1 MKALSNK
8 KILTAGLSGLLVALL
23 FWNLGGTKKKNTSL
37 GAVERGDLVQQVTLS
52 GIIEPRHKALIVA
65 PYVGYVKKVY
75 VEVGTTVKAGDPIVT
90 VVQSLSNF
98 EQAFPLRSPIS
109 GKVMQIRHA
118 EGEYVKSGDPTDF
131 IVRVDDRSEVFVKA
145 NAAEIDRVRITSQ
158 QEANLKPM
166 ALNQKNYKAKVV
178 SLALAAN
185 DKDRWDRSTVVEYP
199 ISLKVLNPDE
209 SLQSGMSVI
218 IDIVTFKK
226 EKVLT
231 VRHEYLF
238 SEGEKNYL
246 LLENGEKRPVKI
258 GMANDEKVEILEGAK
273 EGDMIQ
279 KVDFAA
285 LMENQ

>member
-1 MKALSNK
+1 MKALSSK
-8 KILTAGLSGLLVALL
+8 KIIAAGLLSL
-23 FWNLGGTKKKNTSL
+23 FAVFLIWSLGGNKKKNTSL
-37 GAVERGDLVQQVTLS
+37 GTVERGDLVHQVTLS
-52 GIIEPRHKALIVA
+52 GIVEPLHKALIVA
-65 PYVGYVKKVY
+65 PYIGYVKKVY
-75 VEVGTTVKAGDPIVT
+75 VKIGSVVKAGDPIVT
-90 VVQSLSNF
+90 VVQSLSSF

-109 GKVMQIRHA
+109 GKVMQIRHN
-118 EGEYVKSGDPTDF
+118 EGEYVKAGDPGDF
-131 IVRVDDRSEVFVKA
+131 IVRVDDRSEVYVKT
-145 NAAEIDRVRITSQ
+145 NAAEMDRVRITDQ

-199 ISLKVLNPDE
+199 IALKVLNPDD

-226 EKVLT
+226 EKVLM
-231 VRHEYLF
+231 VPHEYLF
-238 SEGEKNYL
+238 TEAEKNYL

-258 GMANDEKVEILEGAK
+258 GMSNDEKVEILEGAH
-273 EGDMIQ
+273 EGEKIQ

-285 LMENQ
+285 LMENP